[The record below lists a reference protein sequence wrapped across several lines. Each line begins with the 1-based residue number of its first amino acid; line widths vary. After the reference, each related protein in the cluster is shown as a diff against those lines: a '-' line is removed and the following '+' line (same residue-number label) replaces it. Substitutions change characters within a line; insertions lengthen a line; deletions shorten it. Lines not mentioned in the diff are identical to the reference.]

1 MIVFCGYAN
10 RDVTVRVPELPGVG
24 ARVQATEVTERDGG
38 MGANAAV
45 AASRVGG
52 HVRFAGVVGADAR
65 GEDFLNELALDGV
78 DVLLTTRAGRMTTA
92 IVLLT
97 PDGERAIISQDDELT
112 IDRIAEVHAVS
123 GADWLYL
130 DGYRFPAAHAALRD
144 RPGPRVL
151 VDLDGCN
158 GVVAARAALSLASH
172 AVIGRALAERLIGGE
187 DAVADAAHDHRVH
200 LVVTDGPRGWTLYE
214 PTDGRSSG
222 AVGQHSGAVGRSNGA
237 VGRHSGAALPV
248 TAVDTTGAGD
258 CFAGVYLAELDRG
271 AEPVAAA
278 RFASAA
284 AGLSCTRPGARDG
297 LPDRASVLAAL
308 HQSTEEQPCPE
319 R

>member
-45 AASRVGG
+45 AAARVGG

-112 IDRIAEVHAVS
+112 IDKIAEVHAVS

-151 VDLDGCN
+151 VDLDGCA

-214 PTDGRSSG
+214 PTDGRSNGG
-222 AVGQHSGAVGRSNGA
+222 A
-237 VGRHSGAALPV
+237 GRHSGAALPV

-271 AEPVAAA
+271 AEPLAAA

>member
-10 RDVTVRVPELPGVG
+10 RDLTVRVPELPGVG
-24 ARVQATEVTERDGG
+24 ARVQATEVCERDGG

-45 AASRVGG
+45 AAARVGG
-52 HVRFAGVVGADAR
+52 HARFAGVVGSDAR
-65 GEDFLNELALDGV
+65 GEEFLRALAADGV
-78 DVLLTTRAGRMTTA
+78 DVSLTTLTGRLTTA

-112 IDRIAEVHAVS
+112 TARIVDVHATA

-130 DGYRFPAAHAALRD
+130 DGYRFPAAHAALRGCRDGD
-144 RPGPRVL
+144 RTHTRTQVF
-151 VDLDGCN
+151 VDLDGCA
-158 GVVAARAALSLASH
+158 GPAAATAALELAGD
-172 AVIGRALAERLIGGE
+172 AVIGRGLATRLIGGGA
-187 DAVADAAHDHRVH
+187 AVADAARDHRVR

-214 PTDGRSSG
+214 PDG
-222 AVGQHSGAVGRSNGA
+222 
-237 VGRHSGAALPV
+237 GRHHGEALPV
-248 TAVDTTGAGD
+248 MAVDTTGAGD
-258 CFAGVYLAELDRG
+258 CFAGTYCAELDRG

-297 LPDRASVLAAL
+297 LPRRDAVLAVL
-308 HQSTEEQPCPE
+308 DRIPEEQPCHE